1 MTQHESKHMQAGVVG
16 WPIGHSL
23 SPRLHGYWLREHGID
38 GDYQAYAVKPEN
50 LKDFIRSLPAQGI
63 CGVNLTVPH
72 KELVFPFLD
81 YIDDLARKIGAVNFV
96 RVEDDKLYGGNT
108 DGYGFLANLQ
118 ENAPTWRPTAG
129 PVAIIGA
136 GGAARA
142 AIVSLLEA
150 GVPEVRLYNRTKTR
164 AEKLGQIYAEYY
176 DPARLKVG
184 DWVDLSSGLSDITLL
199 VNTTT
204 LGMKGQP
211 PLEIDLSR
219 LPNTAVVYDIVYNPL
234 ETDLLRAARERGNVT
249 VDGLG
254 MLLYQAAPAFA
265 AWFGQKVKVD
275 PAVRHYVLKGLEV

>member
-199 VNTTT
+199 VN
-204 LGMKGQP
+204 
-211 PLEIDLSR
+211 
-219 LPNTAVVYDIVYNPL
+219 PL

-265 AWFGQKVKVD
+265 AWFGQEVKVD